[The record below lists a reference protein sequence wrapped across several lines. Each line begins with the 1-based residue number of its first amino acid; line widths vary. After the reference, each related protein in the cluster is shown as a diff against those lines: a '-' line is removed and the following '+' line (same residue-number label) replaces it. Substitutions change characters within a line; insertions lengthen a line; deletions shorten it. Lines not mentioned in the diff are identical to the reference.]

1 MHGQERSSWLDEIFL
16 RQVSCSNWAA
26 GLTRGFKFQE
36 STMSQIAAARTW
48 TTVCCW
54 WATALREKMWTAR
67 STGSSR
73 TGQSG
78 FHSCSVLGLQV
89 CKIHSTRVVSLLPFN
104 ADEFHF
110 QLVLKLLNVT
120 DFSAWCKTL
129 CWHESR
135 SNVNRTVS
143 GPLYHRLCITKEP
156 KPVTSWLLFSY
167 LSAAGVR
174 SGETKATSTWPKTD
188 RTTVVLRPQPATLW
202 CEAGS
207 TS

>member
-1 MHGQERSSWLDEIFL
+1 
-16 RQVSCSNWAA
+16 
-26 GLTRGFKFQE
+26 
-36 STMSQIAAARTW
+36 MSQIAAARTW
-48 TTVCCW
+48 TTACCW

-143 GPLYHRLCITKEP
+143 GPLYRRLCITKEP